1 MRSAAVPLALICLF
15 ASSAVAQERRVP
27 EHKITQS
34 ESYIM
39 LDPIY
44 STIVDSDRPVGMLLV
59 GFGLDIPDPVLRA
72 QANRMLPI
80 LRDAYVRSLM
90 AFAWSHVRPW
100 VEPDADAIAE
110 RLQRVTDRT
119 LHRKGARVLLA
130 QLLLRFTR

>member
-1 MRSAAVPLALICLF
+1 MRSAGALLALACLF
-15 ASSAVAQERRVP
+15 ASPALAQETRAP

-39 LDPIY
+39 IDPIY
-44 STIVDSDRPVGMLLV
+44 STIVDSDRPIGMLMI
-59 GFGLDIPDPVLRA
+59 GFGLDIPDRQLRA
-72 QANRMLPI
+72 EANQALPV
-80 LRDAYVRSLM
+80 LRDAYVRSLT

-100 VEPDADAIAE
+100 VQPDADQLAD

-130 QLLLRFTR
+130 QLLMRFTH

>member
-1 MRSAAVPLALICLF
+1 MRSAAASFALICLF
-15 ASSAVAQERRVP
+15 ASSALAQETRAP

-39 LDPIY
+39 VEPIY
-44 STIVDSDRPVGMLLV
+44 STIVDSDRPVGMLMV
-59 GFGLDIPDPVLRA
+59 GFGLDIPDPALRA
-72 QANRMLPI
+72 DAARAMPV

-100 VEPDADAIAE
+100 VQPDADMIAD

-119 LHRKGARVLLA
+119 LRKKGARVLLA
-130 QLLLRFTR
+130 QLLMRFTR